1 MTMTLT
7 AALARHNIT
16 AADEALAEIE
26 VPVLAGMQ
34 RQGDVLIVPRPRI
47 GAAERTRMTL
57 VPREGVHV
65 VRGEATGNSHILD
78 AVEGVVLWGPHESR
92 DPDDLVLG
100 IVHVEVDSVA
110 HLIHTEE
117 HGCNALAAGTYVLT
131 GKRQMADEIRKVAD

>member
-34 RQGDVLIVPRPRI
+34 RQGDVLIVPRPHI
-47 GAAERTRMTL
+47 GAAERTRMAP

-78 AVEGVVLWGPHESR
+78 AVKGVVLWEAHESR
-92 DPDDLVLG
+92 ASDDLVLG

-131 GKRQMADEIRKVAD
+131 GKRQMADEIRRVAD